1 MVMKSRRY
9 KYIPV
14 ENQQMVLEK
23 YFQVYKDLLGVDN
36 FEDIDEHGA
45 KLLAGFIYGDL
56 GFRLPAYEQTLHYS
70 KMGHNLF
77 SYYLDVSFSYDMLLQ
92 APPPYGFGYSNDVP
106 ITFGWVNYDWVWRI
120 IYCVTEPVEWMFDL
134 DATYRKQYLNEIY
147 HTGSLDVVAF
157 FCMGIVT

>member
-1 MVMKSRRY
+1 
-9 KYIPV
+9 
-14 ENQQMVLEK
+14 
-23 YFQVYKDLLGVDN
+23 
-36 FEDIDEHGA
+36 
-45 KLLAGFIYGDL
+45 
-56 GFRLPAYEQTLHYS
+56 
-70 KMGHNLF
+70 MGHNLF